1 METRVLFY
9 FLIYSRLKKTC
20 NFCLAKKKKLWKEK
34 REKEGAVRNDMVG
47 PQLTVSTS
55 NSSSRTVFLT
65 SSNNKKEEKME
76 FKHEN
81 FIDKRNVNKNEFID
95 NNYVKNEVNYQR
107 PYLSKIWLINPN
119 EKQENHL
126 VYATRKNILS
136 SLITPGHK
144 LFSRM

>member
-9 FLIYSRLKKTC
+9 LLIYSRLKKTC

-47 PQLTVSTS
+47 PRLTVSTS

-107 PYLSKIWLINPN
+107 PYISKIWLINPN

>member
-1 METRVLFY
+1 METRVLLY
-9 FLIYSRLKKTC
+9 LLIYSRLKKTC

-34 REKEGAVRNDMVG
+34 REKEGSLRNNVVG

-55 NSSSRTVFLT
+55 NSSSRTVFST
-65 SSNNKKEEKME
+65 NSNNVFREKME

-81 FIDKRNVNKNEFID
+81 LIDKKNVNKNEFID

-107 PYLSKIWLINPN
+107 PYTSKIWLINPN
-119 EKQENHL
+119 EKQKNHL
-126 VYATRKNILS
+126 LYATRKSILS